1 MKYGKPIDILLAEDN
16 PGDVDLTK
24 EAFEEAKVANN
35 LYVVED
41 GEDAI
46 AFLNKEKQHKDK
58 PTPDVIL
65 LDLNLPKKSGH
76 EVLGY
81 IKDHQDLKRIPVII
95 LTSSQADTD
104 VLKSYN
110 LHANSFVTKPVD
122 LEKFLDVVRTVEDF
136 WLRIVKLPK
145 NNP

>member
-104 VLKSYN
+104 VLKSYD

-136 WLRIVKLPK
+136 WLRKVKLPK